1 MFYPPPS
8 ILSPRRE
15 NGASWEAVATVG
27 KWQGLPAGLLQG
39 AAATSL
45 PQAAPGEARSW
56 VPGWGGPGRIRWA
69 LPETK
74 SSSRRESG
82 RHLGRSRA
90 HCPTRAGSR
99 PLLPAPRCVC
109 RYHPWGSGPLWEPW
123 QWKAVGE
130 GFHEHSR
137 LAPGRERPTRPGSTA
152 AASPLGRSE
161 TGAQISQ
168 CRSLPTDARRPRGS
182 FCLSG
187 ALSPLLCCPHPRA
200 PGSGV
205 QVRDGQSM
213 PSPGA
218 PCPPHS

>member
-1 MFYPPPS
+1 MFYPPP
-8 ILSPRRE
+8 
-15 NGASWEAVATVG
+15 
-27 KWQGLPAGLLQG
+27 QFCLQG
-39 AAATSL
+39 EKTELHGKQSQQLVSGRACPQDCSKAPRPPASRRL
-45 PQAAPGEARSW
+45 PQGRPEAGCRA
-56 VPGWGGPGRIRWA
+56 GGGPGRIRWA